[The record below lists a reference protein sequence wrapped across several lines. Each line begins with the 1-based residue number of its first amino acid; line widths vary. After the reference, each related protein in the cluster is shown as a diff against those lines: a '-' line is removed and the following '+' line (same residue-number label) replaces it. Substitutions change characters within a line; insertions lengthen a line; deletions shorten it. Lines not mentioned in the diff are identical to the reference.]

1 MISVCMATYNG
12 EQYLKAQIDS
22 ILCQLGED
30 DELVISDDHSVD
42 HTKEIILRYD
52 DPRIRYYDNALVKG
66 VTHNFENALMKA
78 KGDIIFLADQDDVW
92 YPEKIMEMT
101 DFMMQGNYD
110 VVTCN
115 CALTDAELNIK
126 RDAYYTTESPLDRSV
141 WGNFKKDLWLGCCM
155 AFRRDILDD
164 VLPIPP
170 QLAAHDMWISL
181 YGQLHYH
188 CGYYPKVLQ
197 LYRRHPETV
206 NRHHGPFATF
216 PAECHRT
223 VRRPF
228 WLLRGS
234 FFYFLTPDPGAD
246 VLQFKVKVFVT
257 SVNVIDVINGC
268 NAFCQQTGNNQTG
281 SAA

>member
-1 MISVCMATYNG
+1 MIGGMAALMLAVSVCY
-12 EQYLKAQIDS
+12 
-22 ILCQLGED
+22 
-30 DELVISDDHSVD
+30 
-42 HTKEIILRYD
+42 
-52 DPRIRYYDNALVKG
+52 
-66 VTHNFENALMKA
+66 F
-78 KGDIIFLADQDDVW
+78 IFLKKRVVEPFGKLRGFAESVAAGDLETPLEMDRGNIFGAFTESFD
-92 YPEKIMEMT
+92 IMREELKSSRLREETAVKSRKEMIAELSHDIKTPVASIKAMT

-206 NRHHGPFATF
+206 SFAGEKSTNSLWYKLNYR
-216 PAECHRT
+216 AYLG
-223 VRRPF
+223 
-228 WLLRGS
+228 WMLLWR
-234 FFYFLTPDPGAD
+234 
-246 VLQFKVKVFVT
+246 
-257 SVNVIDVINGC
+257 SVQKG
-268 NAFCQQTGNNQTG
+268 GRK
-281 SAA
+281 